1 MEEKMEKREK
11 IDDGKCLISK
21 TKSLNIL
28 LSKRCNY

>member
-11 IDDGKCLISK
+11 IDDGKCFIFK
-21 TKSLNIL
+21 IKSFNIL